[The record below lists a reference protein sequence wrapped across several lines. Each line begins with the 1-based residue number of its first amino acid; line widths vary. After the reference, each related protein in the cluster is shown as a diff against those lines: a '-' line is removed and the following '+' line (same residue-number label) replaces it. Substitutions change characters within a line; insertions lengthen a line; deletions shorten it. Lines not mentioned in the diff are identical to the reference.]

1 MPGKRK
7 PAPAI
12 HARPSGDTLAVGRIV
27 RPHGVRGAMLLE
39 PYSELVSAVIAG
51 SRVQLGED
59 RTSATVLACR
69 KHGERYLLE
78 LKGHTSHESAERWR
92 EAELRIPADKAPALP
107 ADTYFH
113 WQLLGL
119 SVVTEDGT
127 VLGQLAE
134 ILTTGANDVYL
145 VRGDRDLLLPA
156 TSEVIRQVDPASG
169 RLVVH
174 LLPGLID

>member
-7 PAPAI
+7 TAPAI
-12 HARPSGDTLAVGRIV
+12 DARPSGDTLAVGRIV

-39 PYSELVSAVIAG
+39 PYSELVSAVEPG
-51 SRVQLGED
+51 SRVLLGEE
-59 RTSATVLACR
+59 RTAATVVTCR
-69 KHGERYLLE
+69 RHGARYLLE
-78 LKGHTSHESAERWR
+78 LKGHASHESAERWR
-92 EAELRIPADKAPALP
+92 DAELRIPADKAPPLP
-107 ADTYFH
+107 PDTYFH

-145 VRGDRDLLLPA
+145 VRGDREVLLPA

-169 RLVVH
+169 RLIVH

>member
-7 PAPAI
+7 PAPAND
-12 HARPSGDTLAVGRIV
+12 ARPSGESLAVGRIV

-39 PYSELVSAVIAG
+39 PYSELASAVAPG
-51 SRVQLGED
+51 SRVQLGPEQVA
-59 RTSATVLACR
+59 ATVVACR
-69 KHGERYLLE
+69 KHGARYLLE
-78 LKGHTSHESAERWR
+78 LKGHTSHASAEHWR
-92 EAELRIPADKAPALP
+92 EAEVRIPADKAPALP
-107 ADTYFH
+107 PDSYFH

-127 VLGQLAE
+127 LLGQLAE

-145 VRGDRDLLLPA
+145 VRGEREILLPA
-156 TSEVIRQVDPASG
+156 TSEVIRQVDAASG
-169 RLVVH
+169 RLIVH